1 MKFKRAIIFA
11 VRFPETSGGATYVE
25 NLSKSFTSAG
35 VNTEVLSLYP
45 GNIDSSEI
53 NYKIL
58 FKNEDLARQPIRN
71 FLQRPVHKN
80 ALQALK
86 LLALKRK
93 EFFLARRKIRHLES
107 SLDESTLLIF
117 THVRTKTVLESLGFS
132 PKRNGS
138 TCVGQ
143 HHSPFISVEEDDS
156 LKREIID
163 NFSDLHFFTA
173 LSDAD
178 AKEFAKIINVPY
190 FGIPNPRPEISHQ
203 IEIKDWKDREKKAVI
218 LARFSEEKRVD
229 LAVKLFVEA
238 RNLNPSDGWVLE
250 IYGDGILRK
259 KIEQTIADFDAQS
272 YVHLKGVTSSPLKVL
287 SEARV
292 NLITSRYEGFGMT
305 ILEAA
310 CVGTPSIC
318 FDVSPGVSELS
329 MNLETILIEENN
341 EKKYIKSLGDLL
353 ATNSSYNINS
363 NSLIKNSDTYS
374 KKTILK
380 IWKNMLKME

>member
-1 MKFKRAIIFA
+1 MKFNRAIIFA
-11 VRFPETSGGATYVE
+11 VRFPESSGGATYVE

-35 VNTEVLSLYP
+35 INTEVLSLYP

-53 NYKIL
+53 NYRIL

-71 FLQRPVHKN
+71 FLWGSSYKKGF
-80 ALQALK
+80 QALK
-86 LLALKRK
+86 LLLVKRK
-93 EFFLARRKIRHLES
+93 EAFLAQRKIRQLEK
-107 SLDESTLLIF
+107 SLNESTLLIF

-156 LKREIID
+156 LKREIIN

-178 AKEFAKIINVPY
+178 AKEFSKLINVPSY
-190 FGIPNPRPEISHQ
+190 GIPNPRPEIPHQ
-203 IEIKDWKDREKKAVI
+203 MEIKDWKDREKKAVI

-238 RNLNPSDGWVLE
+238 RKLNPSDGWTLE
-250 IYGDGILRK
+250 IYGDGILRN

-272 YVHLKGVTSSPLKVL
+272 YVHLRGVTSSPLKVL

-329 MNLETILIEENN
+329 KNLGTILIESNN
-341 EKKYIKSLGDLL
+341 
-353 ATNSSYNINS
+353 NSSYAQSIKKIFSDSPNYTQS
-363 NSLIKNSDTYS
+363 SDELIKNSKSYS
-374 KKTILK
+374 KNK
-380 IWKNMLKME
+380 IIKRWENMLK